1 MHKNKE
7 TRVYRHIIIT
17 PIKQLDWTYKNRKR
31 ISVELFY
38 IKFSFSQI
46 NFLENQHFSVSS
58 VPILKRCIAIH
69 MYMYMYFACF
79 KGITLGSCRHIVTL
93 YNETKSQPMKNKKIN
108 FDQSAFSMK
117 VTTHSATLENFTQTV
132 KSDQIEQ
139 T

>member
-1 MHKNKE
+1 MYSY
-7 TRVYRHIIIT
+7 TYVYVFRM
-17 PIKQLDWTYKNRKR
+17 L
-31 ISVELFY
+31 Y
-38 IKFSFSQI
+38 I
-46 NFLENQHFSVSS
+46 NQQ
-58 VPILKRCIAIH
+58 KA
-69 MYMYMYFACF
+69 
-79 KGITLGSCRHIVTL
+79 CRHIVTL